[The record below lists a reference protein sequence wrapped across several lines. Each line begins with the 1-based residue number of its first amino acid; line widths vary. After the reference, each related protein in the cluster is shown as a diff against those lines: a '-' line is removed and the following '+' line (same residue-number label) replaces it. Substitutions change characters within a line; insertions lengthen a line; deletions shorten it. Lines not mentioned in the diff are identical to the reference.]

1 MTAQSRML
9 SQETSKITRNAI
21 FSQGL
26 GDGRM
31 QLDWL
36 DGLTTDQSGRDRH
49 LVSPS
54 QQRVKEKESQTSA
67 TSGPSGS
74 TLSASADL
82 QQFLVSRLAQR
93 FATGGSTNS
102 KKTWKPVSTPSGR
115 SLSRLQVSVPSTKE
129 TGFGSWPTASA
140 RDYKG
145 GYPGGRIRNGKL
157 SVDTLDVAAQLAS
170 TWLTPTTSDMN
181 GVRELDGKR
190 SGGLNTQ
197 VTGLWATPNTL
208 DHMALR
214 SEEALKR
221 QAQGARKGR
230 TFPCNLR
237 EQVDERCQ
245 EIYAESSE
253 LQLKAT
259 TLWGTPVANPA
270 NGSPEA
276 FLERK
281 RKAVA
286 KGSKMGVSLTDI
298 QMQAK
303 SVLWPTVTTK
313 DNSQLA
319 GQYSKTNGTTLGGAV
334 RQCNVKTEKSAPS
347 QLNPRFSLWLMG
359 YPTGWASC
367 AERVTPSSRKSRQK
381 S

>member
-82 QQFLVSRLAQR
+82 QQYLVSRLAQR

-181 GVRELDGKR
+181 GVRQLDGKR

-245 EIYAESSE
+245 EIYAES
-253 LQLKAT
+253 
-259 TLWGTPVANPA
+259 
-270 NGSPEA
+270 
-276 FLERK
+276 
-281 RKAVA
+281 
-286 KGSKMGVSLTDI
+286 
-298 QMQAK
+298 
-303 SVLWPTVTTK
+303 VLWPTVTTQ

-334 RQCNVKTEKSAPS
+334 RQCDVKTEKSAPS